1 MGSSMMR
8 RGEKNFI
15 TNHIDYKG
23 QRIQKKS
30 NNFKK
35 LQLRIGK
42 TTMLKYIERETKRTA
57 VQITN
62 QQRDQVNYNSGDRT
76 INGKT

>member
-15 TNHIDYKG
+15 TNQIDYKG

-30 NNFKK
+30 DNFKK